1 MAAPGWGSKMHTF
14 YGPTFRTEKLTF
26 LGIDISKTR
35 KHVMP
40 KNVLSKNHVSIV
52 EVKFVVHFWWLAR
65 SIGERNVF
73 RFDTRIRMIM
83 RVAPTC
89 AKWQQQNI
97 IVLPCFVL

>member
-1 MAAPGWGSKMHTF
+1 MEP
-14 YGPTFRTEKLTF
+14 KLE
-26 LGIDISKTR
+26 LHLANRNVGIDISKTR